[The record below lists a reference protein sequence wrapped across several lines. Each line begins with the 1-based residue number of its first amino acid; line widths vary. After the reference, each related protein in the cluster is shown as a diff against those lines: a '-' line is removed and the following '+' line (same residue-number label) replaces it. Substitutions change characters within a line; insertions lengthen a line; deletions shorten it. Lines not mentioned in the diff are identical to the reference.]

1 MRPKTAVPEGNLSSL
16 AACRRGTTEGP
27 SVCRIKQIRS
37 TSVGMGACA
46 ARAARGLACVRA
58 CARTPVR
65 VRVRL
70 RERLWTLRER
80 LCLCVG
86 PWIGSGRLYVR
97 ARRVVGCV
105 WLGEFGCVCAPVCVL
120 VSEYVCLCA
129 RACT

>member
-1 MRPKTAVPEGNLSSL
+1 MG
-16 AACRRGTTEGP
+16 
-27 SVCRIKQIRS
+27 I
-37 TSVGMGACA
+37 GACA

-65 VRVRL
+65 VCVRL
-70 RERLWTLRER
+70 RERPWTLRGR

-97 ARRVVGCV
+97 ARSVVGCV

-120 VSEYVCLCA
+120 CHSTTAVRQVLEEFSFAIYISHL
-129 RACT
+129 